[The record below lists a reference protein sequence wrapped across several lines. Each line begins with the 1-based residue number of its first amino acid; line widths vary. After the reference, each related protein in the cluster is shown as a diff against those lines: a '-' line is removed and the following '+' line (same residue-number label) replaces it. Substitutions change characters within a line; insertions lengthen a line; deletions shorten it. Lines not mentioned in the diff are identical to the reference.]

1 MKFLSLEI
9 ENFGVYDGAHR
20 FDFSPPEAL
29 AEESNTEQRAKRN
42 VVLVRGHNGAG
53 KSTLFGAFALALHGS
68 ISLGERVSRADANEW
83 LLARFHRKSQGE
95 IAQEARVALSFEYVE
110 SGRLARFDI
119 ERRWSR
125 NGRVVTEEVAVRRD
139 GAKPDGI
146 KSADY
151 NGYLAELF
159 APNLS
164 PVCFFDAEHLDAL
177 ASVEHGETLLGATMR
192 RLLGI
197 DVVERLREDLDIY
210 TFRQGGRDLEPLRAA
225 VFESGQVKAQAQSK
239 WDEAQAELETLE
251 AQIAQ
256 TRRAIADD
264 EARLSSSGGTYA
276 QRRPQLI
283 ERREAIAGE
292 IEALARELRELCEGL
307 LPFALAPALCRQLE
321 TRLSFEAD
329 NAQNRLLHG
338 FWTTQLAR
346 VEQVVQGA
354 AEKADESALVEQV
367 MAALRADEPAVSASP
382 QLHVISDL
390 ERDKLRGWL
399 GEVAEAVPRTAEA
412 VTGELRALRVELSE
426 VTSDL
431 ARAPEDDALAPLHQ
445 SIAALED
452 QLAAT
457 TREHGALSA
466 EIGALQYAFAE
477 RERLYNKAV
486 EEFLQAQKT
495 GQKLALAER
504 SKRALRVYKDTLTRN
519 QLARLEKSV
528 AQTFN
533 RLCQKERLL
542 ASVVIDPDTWA
553 LSAQDGAGRKVGLG
567 DFSAGERQIYSLSLL
582 WALREISGR
591 QMPLLIDTPLGR
603 LDEHHRTALLSGF
616 FPEVA
621 RQVFLFTTNA
631 EVDTQILENLEP
643 MLCRHYALNF
653 DSRSE
658 QSHAESVP
666 VSTQTTRGESV
677 KKGAI
682 DSAQPTIGVSR

>member
-1 MKFLSLEI
+1 MFWCA
-9 ENFGVYDGAHR
+9 GTTAR
-20 FDFSPPEAL
+20 
-29 AEESNTEQRAKRN
+29 
-42 VVLVRGHNGAG
+42 G

-68 ISLGERVSRADANEW
+68 LSLGERVSRADANEW

-110 SGRLARFDI
+110 SGRLARFDV

-164 PVCFFDAEHLDAL
+164 PVCFFDAERLDAL

-225 VFESGQVKAQAQSK
+225 VFESGQTKAQAQSK

-292 IEALARELRELCEGL
+292 IETLERELRELCEGL

-338 FWTTQLAR
+338 FWTAQLAR
-346 VEQVVQGA
+346 VEQVVKKQ
-354 AEKADESALVEQV
+354 KSADSELAEQV

-382 QLHVISDL
+382 QIHVISDL

-412 VTGELRALRVELSE
+412 VTGELRALRVELGE

-445 SIAALED
+445 SIAALEE

-457 TREHGALSA
+457 TRQHGALSA
-466 EIGALQYAFAE
+466 EIGALQYAFTE

-603 LDEHHRTALLSGF
+603 LDEHHRTALLSDF
-616 FPEVA
+616 FPVVA

-631 EVDTQILENLEP
+631 EVDTQILESLEP

-653 DSRSE
+653 DASSE

-666 VSTQTTRGESV
+666 VSVTSQTTRSGGV
-677 KKGAI
+677 KERDRGNV
-682 DSAQPTIGVSR
+682 QPATGVSR

>member
-9 ENFGVYDGAHR
+9 ENFGVYEGAHR
-20 FDFSPPEAL
+20 FDFSAPEAL
-29 AEESNTEQRAKRN
+29 EQEADVMGAARN

-53 KSTLFGAFALALHGS
+53 KSTLFGAFALALHGAGA
-68 ISLGERVSRADANEW
+68 LGERVSRAEGNEF
-83 LLARFHRKSQGE
+83 LLGRFHRKSRGE
-95 IAQEARVALSFEYVE
+95 IAATARVALAFEYVE
-110 SGRLARFDI
+110 SGRPARLEV
-119 ERRWSR
+119 ERRWNR
-125 NGRVVTEEVAVRRD
+125 NGRVVTEEIAVRCD

-151 NGYLAELF
+151 NGYLADLF
-159 APNLS
+159 PPNLS
-164 PVCFFDAEHLDAL
+164 PVCFFDAERLDAL
-177 ASVEHGETLLGATMR
+177 ASVEHGEGLLGATMR

-225 VFESGQVKAQAQSK
+225 VFESGQLKAQAEERWK
-239 WDEAQAELETLE
+239 TAQAELETLE

-256 TRRAIADD
+256 TRAQIADT
-264 EARLSSSGGTYA
+264 EAQLSSSGGTYA

-283 ERREAIAGE
+283 ERRQAIAEE
-292 IEALARELRELCEGL
+292 IEALERELRELCEGL

-338 FWTTQLAR
+338 FWAAQLAR
-346 VEQVVQGA
+346 VEGVIAGQTF
-354 AEKADESALVEQV
+354 ADSELAGQIV
-367 MAALRADEPAVSASP
+367 AALRADEPTVSASP
-382 QLHVISDL
+382 QIHVISDL

-399 GEVAEAVPRTAEA
+399 GQIADEVPRTSGA
-412 VTGELRALRVELSE
+412 VTQELRALRAELGE

-431 ARAPEDDALAPLHQ
+431 ARAPEDDALASLHQ
-445 SIAALED
+445 TIAALEE
-452 QLAAT
+452 QLSAT
-457 TREHGALSA
+457 TRAHGALSV
-466 EIGALQYAFAE
+466 EIGALQYAYTE
-477 RERLYNKAV
+477 RERHYNKAV
-486 EEFLQAQKT
+486 EEFLTAQKT

-528 AQTFN
+528 AQFFN

-603 LDEHHRTALLSGF
+603 LDEHHRAALLTEF
-616 FPEVA
+616 FPHVA
-621 RQVFLFTTNA
+621 RQVFLFTTTA
-631 EVDTQILENLEP
+631 EVDASILEQLEP
-643 MLCRHYALNF
+643 MLSRHYALKF
-653 DSRSE
+653 DAHSE
-658 QSHAESVP
+658 GSHVESVP
-666 VSTQTTRGESV
+666 VSPQFAGGRAS
-677 KKGAI
+677 GALQ
-682 DSAQPTIGVSR
+682 SAGAAR